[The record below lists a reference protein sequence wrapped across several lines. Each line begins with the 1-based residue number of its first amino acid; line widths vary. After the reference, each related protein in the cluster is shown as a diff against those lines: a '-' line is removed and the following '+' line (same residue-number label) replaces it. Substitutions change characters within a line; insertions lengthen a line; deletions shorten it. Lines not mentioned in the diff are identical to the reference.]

1 MVQQKPDDRKSSYE
15 KNQSIY
21 FLMGLNGIQKGEN
34 SIICNL
40 SKTISK
46 DAVLTQNSL
55 DAILAKAKLLV
66 PD

>member
-1 MVQQKPDDRKSSYE
+1 MVQQKHDDRKSSYE

-21 FLMGLNGIQKGEN
+21 FLTGLNGIQKGK
-34 SIICNL
+34 IPGIVIQAKL
-40 SKTISK
+40 LK

-55 DAILAKAKLLV
+55 DAILAQAKLLV